1 MKRFGLLV
9 LIFIALVSF
18 ASCNEKTEGEGKIVI
33 KNVEDIAEYSV
44 IRGDNCTDE
53 EKNIV
58 TTLHSELYKAFRSI
72 KISTDFSG
80 ASSSSKEILVGNTN
94 RKESIEASKNLRY
107 DDYVIKKVGNKI
119 VVAGGSPSALKG
131 AVELF
136 LDSFFDSD
144 AKTVKIPT
152 GEGYKYEGTYE
163 IEKLT
168 VNGINIKE
176 YKIFNRSLLNAP
188 KEISPKL
195 RAAFGYDLAIE
206 SAKAP
211 IKGEKYIIFDG
222 SSFISDKFSISLNGD
237 NIEIKGS
244 DHSLRAAIDF
254 FTSDYPH
261 TLKNYNI
268 TKQNKYEGST
278 GLSGYYTKEELMS
291 VLREAYEDPEKIIIG
306 EEVDYSTDAH
316 VIAECIAAFEETT
329 GQKPGIIGIDL
340 ACYGVDLMNKN
351 DIQWSALICDLV
363 EFAMNGGIV
372 TASSH
377 WENPSGN
384 TMGSARCRGLLGY
397 NNTKSG
403 YEKDFR
409 DLITE
414 GTEYNTALKKELD
427 ANARFLK
434 VLGDNGVPVIW
445 RPLHEANGNW
455 FWFCTVQ
462 NSVTLDPSYIINLW
476 RYVHDYY
483 TKELGLDNL
492 IWNYAPNVSGNVNDT
507 PGKTMSTTYLYPG
520 DEYCDMVGVDWYH
533 GGNGLSIM
541 TNDNYLLLLE
551 KSGKIGA
558 ITEFGP
564 SGGNKADSIAEQPE
578 LYNSMN
584 LYGDLFELTKE
595 GYSFAYLLT
604 WTTNSLCSLTA
615 LGEGA
620 EFMAQEMTLSLTEVK
635 AMFDALK

>member
-53 EKNIV
+53 EKDIV
-58 TTLHSELYKAFRSI
+58 ITLHSELYKAFRSI

-94 RKESIEASKNLRY
+94 RKESIEASKNLRF

-206 SAKAP
+206 STKAP

-278 GLSGYYTKEELMS
+278 DLSGYYTKEELMR

-351 DIQWSALICDLV
+351 DIQW
-363 EFAMNGGIV
+363 
-372 TASSH
+372 
-377 WENPSGN
+377 
-384 TMGSARCRGLLGY
+384 
-397 NNTKSG
+397 
-403 YEKDFR
+403 
-409 DLITE
+409 
-414 GTEYNTALKKELD
+414 
-427 ANARFLK
+427 
-434 VLGDNGVPVIW
+434 
-445 RPLHEANGNW
+445 
-455 FWFCTVQ
+455 
-462 NSVTLDPSYIINLW
+462 
-476 RYVHDYY
+476 
-483 TKELGLDNL
+483 
-492 IWNYAPNVSGNVNDT
+492 
-507 PGKTMSTTYLYPG
+507 
-520 DEYCDMVGVDWYH
+520 
-533 GGNGLSIM
+533 
-541 TNDNYLLLLE
+541 
-551 KSGKIGA
+551 
-558 ITEFGP
+558 
-564 SGGNKADSIAEQPE
+564 
-578 LYNSMN
+578 
-584 LYGDLFELTKE
+584 
-595 GYSFAYLLT
+595 
-604 WTTNSLCSLTA
+604 
-615 LGEGA
+615 
-620 EFMAQEMTLSLTEVK
+620 MA
-635 AMFDALK
+635 A